1 MRVEELL
8 ACALLAI
15 SVAGCGDE
23 TGSASQGGLDGGLP
37 EASESGQDSAASD
50 AGDGALP
57 DGTIADAAKDGPIG
71 DAAVVDGAT
80 GEYLPGD
87 EMEPWEGGPSYYAKW
102 PKGPSTDPN
111 VFPIAVWLQQPKN
124 LEAFRGVGI
133 NLFIGL
139 WEGPTEEQLA
149 TLATGNM
156 PVFCDQNQVGLTGA
170 NAGVIRSWAHQDE
183 PDNAQNGTQ
192 DPVPT
197 GDIITG
203 YEAMVAQDAT
213 RPVYLNLGQGVAT
226 DLWFGRGNR
235 TGHPEDYAEYAKG
248 ADIVSFD
255 VYPMNV
261 FPYTG
266 DPNATWFKDYYDAV
280 AQNLWYVAEGV
291 KRLREWT
298 GNAKPVW
305 TWLESTNIEG
315 NSQYALTPVHVKAE
329 VWMALVH
336 GARGIGYFSHQFSP
350 FSETGLLDDAQ
361 MAAGVK
367 AINAQVAE
375 LAPVL
380 NTQTVK
386 NGVTTSSSNA
396 AVPVSAMVKR
406 AGGYTYVFAVGM
418 RPGDTTATF
427 TLRGFA
433 GDATVEVLGESR
445 TAPAK
450 DGVFEDGF
458 AGHAVHLY
466 KVATP

>member
-1 MRVEELL
+1 MTVEKLL
-8 ACALLAI
+8 ACAVMATFL
-15 SVAGCGDE
+15 AGCGEDA
-23 TGSASQGGLDGGLP
+23 GSGTPEEADAGVP
-37 EASESGQDSAASD
+37 EASDSGQEAGVND
-50 AGDGALP
+50 AGDGASP
-57 DGTIADAAKDGPIG
+57 EGAVQDAGTEEPKG
-71 DAAVVDGAT
+71 DGAVADSAG

-87 EMEPWEGGPSYYAKW
+87 ELEAWEGGPSYYGKW
-102 PKGPSTDPN
+102 PKGPTTDPA

-139 WEGPTEEQLA
+139 WEGPTEEQLSA
-149 TLATGNM
+149 LAAGDM
-156 PVFCDQNQVGLTGA
+156 PVFCDQNAVGLGSTNG
-170 NAGVIRSWAHQDE
+170 GVIRSWAHQDE
-183 PDNAQNGTQ
+183 PDNAQDGTQ

-197 GDIITG
+197 GEIVAG
-203 YEAMVAQDAT
+203 YQAMVAQDSM

-280 AQNLWYVAEGV
+280 AQNIWYVAEGV

-298 GNAKPVW
+298 GKQKPVW
-305 TWLESTNIEG
+305 TWLETTNIEG
-315 NSQYALTPVHVKAE
+315 NGQYALTPAHVKAE

-336 GARGIGYFSHQFSP
+336 GARGIGYFSHQFAP
-350 FSETGLLDDAQ
+350 FSETGLLDDAE

-380 NTQTVK
+380 NTQTVS
-386 NGVTTSSSNA
+386 NGVTTTTSEASA
-396 AVPVSAMVKR
+396 PVAAMVKR
-406 AGGYTYVFAVGM
+406 AGGETYVFAVGM
-418 RPGDTTATF
+418 RPENTTATF

-433 GDATVEVLGESR
+433 GQATVEVMGESR
-445 TAPAK
+445 TALAQ